1 MRTRTRLLCLSMLV
15 ALTAGAASP
24 AGAVQVVF
32 GGKLGYSGTDLVGS
46 NDEGISTR
54 NGAVLGVLMG
64 WEFNR
69 WFALHFE
76 PDITLKGAELDD
88 LSFGD
93 MPTSLSFTYVE
104 LPLLAKFKYAMP
116 SGSRG
121 GLFGLVGPSLGVK
134 TRATAQYAGTD
145 NNIQDFVKG
154 VDFGLSLGAG
164 YEIPAAEK
172 GVVSFEV
179 RYVIGLTEVFEDDV
193 PRPEVTGDLKNRAL
207 QVSVAWYGD
216 IF

>member
-1 MRTRTRLLCLSMLV
+1 MRTRARLMCLSMLLV
-15 ALTAGAASP
+15 LGVVTASP
-24 AGAVQVVF
+24 AGAVQVVA
-32 GGKLGYSGTDLVGS
+32 GGRLGYSGTDLVGS
-46 NDEGISTR
+46 NDDGISTR
-54 NGAVLGVLMG
+54 NGALVGFLVG

-76 PDITLKGAELDD
+76 PDVTLKGAELDD

-93 MPTSLSFTYVE
+93 MPTSLSLTYAE

-121 GLFGLVGPSLGVK
+121 GLFGTVGPSLGVK

-145 NNIQDFVKG
+145 TNVQDAVKG

-164 YEIPAAEK
+164 YEFPAAEK
-172 GVVSFEV
+172 GVMSLEV

-207 QVSVAWYGD
+207 QISVAWYGD
-216 IF
+216 LF